1 MNVNEIRLGVNID
14 HVATI
19 RNARGTSYP
28 DPLRAAKIVKEAGG
42 DGITAHLRED
52 RRHIVDQDVKN
63 LKKQNALPL
72 NLEMAVTDE
81 MQKIALD
88 VLPNA
93 ICLVPE
99 KREERTTE
107 GGLNVSKSISK
118 LTSFIEPI
126 KQKNIR
132 VSLFIEPCEK
142 QIDAAKRIGADI
154 IELHTGQFC
163 ELFEKK
169 DEGYIEATKVLEK
182 AAKYAHT
189 LGLEV
194 HAGHGLTVDSVGHI
208 SKITEIK
215 ELNIGHAIISDSIFL
230 GLRGAIDL
238 MKQKIKES
246 RL

>member
-1 MNVNEIRLGVNID
+1 MKLDEIRLGVNID
-14 HVATI
+14 HVATV

-28 DPLRAAKIVKEAGG
+28 DPLLAAKIAKEAGA

-52 RRHIVDQDVKN
+52 RRHIVDQDIIN
-63 LKKQNALPL
+63 LKEQNTLPL

-81 MQKIALD
+81 MQKIALN

-107 GGLNVSKSISK
+107 GGLNVCKSISK
-118 LTSFIEPI
+118 LKSFIEPV

-132 VSLFIEPCEK
+132 VSLFIEPCEE
-142 QIDAAKRIGADI
+142 QIDAAKSIGADI

-169 DEGYIEATKVLEK
+169 DDGHIEVITVLEK

-194 HAGHGLTVDSVGHI
+194 HAGHGLTIDSVGHI
-208 SKITEIK
+208 SKIPEIK

-230 GLRGAIDL
+230 GLKGAIDL
-238 MKQKIKES
+238 MKQKIKEA
-246 RL
+246 RF